1 MFSRKSS
8 RSVRPSVR
16 PRPSIWPTFPP
27 LNSTLDYRVNLE
39 TAAATLNS
47 LTGVEE
53 ESGGLAGLEVERD
66 FVVGGEDGVDAA
78 PAQVVGEVL
87 AAAERRLG
95 RQNG

>member
-8 RSVRPSVR
+8 RSVRDRPDGPPSLG
-16 PRPSIWPTFPP
+16 